1 MTENNPLPK
10 AILFDYGSV
19 IEGPLD
25 EEGFEADL
33 AALAQE
39 HGFESGRDLWHHF
52 YICDAWE
59 RAKRGQITR
68 DAYWVDRLN
77 ALGINDAEAQG
88 QFKQRMHRNRGLRP
102 EMRDLLIELK
112 QHYRLAVVSNTS
124 RRDLGVYLA
133 EHRGLVDLF
142 DVVVSSAEAGVA
154 KPEPAIYHLALDAL
168 GIAPHEALFV
178 DDLERNTTAAEALG
192 IPSIIFT
199 TAAAL
204 RKELERR
211 GVISGLSA
219 EA

>member
-1 MTENNPLPK
+1 MNQNNTQPK

-25 EEGFEADL
+25 EQGFEADL
-33 AALAQE
+33 ADLAHQ

-59 RAKRGQITR
+59 QAKRGQMTR
-68 DAYWVDRLN
+68 DDYWADRLS
-77 ALGINDAEAQG
+77 ALGIVDTEAQEG
-88 QFKQRMHRNRGLRP
+88 FKRRMHRNRGLRP
-102 EMRDLLIELK
+102 EMHDLLIALK
-112 QHYRLAVVSNTS
+112 QRYRLAVVSNTS

-142 DVVVSSAEAGVA
+142 DVVISSAEAGVA

-178 DDLERNTTAAEALG
+178 DDLERNTKAAEALG
-192 IPSIIFT
+192 IPSIVFT
-199 TAAAL
+199 AHDAL
-204 RKELERR
+204 RDELERR
-211 GVISGLSA
+211 AVIQSLSG

>member
-1 MTENNPLPK
+1 MTPNNPLPK
-10 AILFDYGSV
+10 VILFDYGSV

-25 EEGFEADL
+25 EQGFEADL

-39 HGFESGRDLWHHF
+39 HGFESGRNLWNHF

-59 RAKRGQITR
+59 QAKRGQMTR
-68 DAYWVDRLN
+68 DAYWTDRLG
-77 ALGINDAEAQG
+77 ALGISEAHAQE
-88 QFKQRMHRNRGLRP
+88 QFKRQMHRNRGLRP
-102 EMRDLLIELK
+102 EMRELLIELK
-112 QHYRLAVVSNTS
+112 QHYQLAVVSNTS

-133 EHRGLVDLF
+133 EHRGLVNLF

-178 DDLERNTTAAEALG
+178 DDLERNTIAAEALG
-192 IPSIIFT
+192 IPSIVFT
-199 TAAAL
+199 TADDL
-204 RKELERR
+204 RAELEQR
-211 GVISGLSA
+211 GVISGLSG